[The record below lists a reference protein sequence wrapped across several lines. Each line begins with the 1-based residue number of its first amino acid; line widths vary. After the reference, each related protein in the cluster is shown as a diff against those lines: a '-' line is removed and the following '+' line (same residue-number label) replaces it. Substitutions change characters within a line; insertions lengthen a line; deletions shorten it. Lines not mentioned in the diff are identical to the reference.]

1 MYTPVDRF
9 SCILIAHILFY
20 TFYILNFTILF
31 MESTGRVASNVLYQ
45 PYTYIIK
52 SQALLEIRND
62 EFFHIVFYTI
72 LMKQFGGPV
81 YRFRTI
87 HILYNSHYNIVVVA
101 VSRFKCIHYCTHCT
115 RAGYILISYIVML
128 FAQQIKTFLYILYI
142 FRVILPGADV
152 ITSIKLN
159 RLKIKRSIRAYII
172 VLYYFCSYACI
183 FVRCIPF
190 SFSV

>member
-1 MYTPVDRF
+1 
-9 SCILIAHILFY
+9 
-20 TFYILNFTILF
+20 
-31 MESTGRVASNVLYQ
+31 MESTGRIIPNVLYQ
-45 PYTYIIK
+45 PYMYIK
-52 SQALLEIRND
+52 PQALLEEIRND
-62 EFFHIVFYTI
+62 EFFHIVFHTI
-72 LMKQFGGPV
+72 SMQQFGGSI

-87 HILYNSHYNIVVVA
+87 HILCNSYYNIVVVA
-101 VSRFKCIHYCTHCT
+101 VSRFKYIHYCTHCT

-142 FRVILPGADV
+142 SRVILPGADV